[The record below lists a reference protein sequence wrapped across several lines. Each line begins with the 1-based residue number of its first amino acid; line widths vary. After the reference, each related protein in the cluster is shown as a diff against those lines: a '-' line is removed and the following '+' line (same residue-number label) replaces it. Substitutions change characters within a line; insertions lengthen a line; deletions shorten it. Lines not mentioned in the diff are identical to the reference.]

1 MLRNGFVIIV
11 GTLLI
16 ISLVAPASVLADGS
30 GTFKVSR
37 TMTVGGTEIESGQ
50 YRVKYEANGQ
60 EADVTF
66 RVNGKVAAK
75 VPGRI
80 VERDDKS
87 NYDALEVENDSSGN
101 DVIKSI
107 RFRGEKTAIVFE

>member
-1 MLRNGFVIIV
+1 MLKNGFVIFV

-16 ISLVAPASVLADGS
+16 ISLFAPASVLADGS

-37 TMTVGGTEIESGQ
+37 TMSVGGTEIESGQ

-66 RVNGKVAAK
+66 RINGKVAAK
-75 VPGRI
+75 VPGRV
-80 VERDDKS
+80 VEREDKS
-87 NYDALEVENDSSGN
+87 NGWMFTYDTTTSHLLRPVYTLVRND
-101 DVIKSI
+101 
-107 RFRGEKTAIVFE
+107 RAP